1 MMWDNILR
9 RLFFLPVVIR
19 ATQGFNCCKGAADT
33 YDCCQEV
40 QVTGETIKS
49 APNKIA
55 GFLSQ

>member
-1 MMWDNILR
+1 MWDNILR

-19 ATQGFNCCKGAADT
+19 ATADT